1 MANVTI
7 KPITRL
13 LIANRGEIARRIIRT
28 AHEMGIGTVA
38 VYADGDATAP
48 FVREADT
55 AIALGGSTSAETYL
69 DVDKVIDACRRSG
82 ADAVHPGYGFLSE
95 NTAFADAVIT
105 AGMCWVGPSPEA
117 ISQMGDKLSAKKL
130 MQDVGVPTLAALP
143 IADGE
148 DITAKAQEIGYPVLV
163 KASAGGGGR
172 GMRVVETEAELSDAV
187 DSARREA
194 KAAFGDDR
202 LFLERWL
209 TSSRHI
215 EIQILGDNHG
225 NLVHLFER
233 ECSIQRRH
241 QKIIEEAPS
250 SAVDAELR
258 ERLGEA
264 ALLAARSIGYSS
276 AGTVEFL
283 VDGNDF
289 WFLEVNTRLQ
299 VEHPVTEEIT
309 GLDLVREQLRI
320 AEGEALGYT
329 QADLSFA
336 GHAIEARIYA
346 EDPNNDFLPSPGKL
360 VAWEPADITLARF
373 DSGVETGS
381 EIGIEF
387 DPMMAKVIVKAPTRR
402 EAASRLA
409 RVLEGL
415 RIQGVTN
422 NRDFLVATLRSPEFI
437 AGDTTTDFIER
448 VAPSRVRIISSDE
461 LDEALIAIVIQSQAH
476 RRSAARVLST
486 VQSGWRNSKMPPE
499 VTRFRSAQIING
511 EEGSEETKDIVVAYR
526 ALRDGTFEVHV
537 DDREHSV
544 AVFGV
549 DAYGADIE
557 IDRRR
562 MSFALT
568 AVGDDW
574 FVHGPR
580 GDVTVRELP
589 RFPVRGADDFQ
600 GGLVAPM
607 PGNVLTT
614 HVNEGD
620 TVEQGQ
626 LLLILE
632 AMKMEHR
639 ITAPVAGMVTKLLVA
654 EGDQVANGEMLI
666 VLEEVSQTGEGD

>member
-130 MQDVGVPTLAALP
+130 MRDVGVPTLAALP

-172 GMRVVETEAELSDAV
+172 GMRVVATEAELSDAV
-187 DSARREA
+187 DGARREA

-250 SAVDAELR
+250 PAVDTELR

-329 QADLSFA
+329 QADLSFT

-360 VAWEPADITLARF
+360 VAWEPADISLARF

-486 VQSGWRNSKMPPE
+486 VQSGWRNSRMPPE

-549 DAYGADIE
+549 DAYGVDIE

-562 MSFALT
+562 TSFALT
-568 AVGDDW
+568 ADGDDW

-589 RFPVRGADDFQ
+589 RFPIRDADDFQ

-614 HVNEGD
+614 HINEGD

-639 ITAPVAGMVTKLLVA
+639 ITAPVAGTVTKLLVA

-666 VLEEVSQTGEGD
+666 VLEELSQTREGD